1 MQRSLPTIA
10 AAALALA
17 CTPSCGGHPP
27 APARS
32 VVAPV
37 ATAPVAA
44 APVAAPPAA
53 APPPSTPESGVDL
66 SAMDTSIKPGDDF
79 YGYANGTWLK
89 TAKIPE
95 DRASTGVWLVVSK
108 RIRKQLADVIQN
120 AAKANPAAGSGERKI
135 ADYYAAYMNTAA
147 IESHGLAPLKP
158 ELDAIA
164 AIRSRRDLARVLG
177 SRLRQ
182 DVDPINDTNFHT
194 EHLFGL
200 FVAQGL
206 TDPSHNIAYLL
217 QGGLAMPSRDYYL
230 SSDKAMAGFRDA
242 YKTYI
247 AAILEQAGTPNAAA
261 EAKRVFALE
270 LKIARAQ
277 ESLVASQDPHGA
289 NNPWRMADFG
299 HKAPGLDWTTYFKAA
314 QLSGQTTI
322 DVWQPK
328 ATTGLSKL
336 VASAP
341 LADWRALLRFHTL
354 DEYAPLLPEA
364 FAELSFQF
372 HLHTLQGVPQQEERW
387 KRAVTATSVALGDAV
402 GQVYVARYFPP
413 SSKQAVE
420 QLVDNLVAAFRSR
433 LDTLSW
439 MAPATRA
446 KAKQKLDTLK
456 VFVGYPDHWRSYD
469 ALQVTPDDPL
479 GNAMRVASFDYAYKL
494 GEIGKP
500 VDRGEWWMTP
510 QTLNAVNLPL
520 ENALDFPAAILQP
533 PFFDPKADPA
543 HNYGAIGAVIGHEI
557 SHSFDNLGAQ
567 FDAQGRMQD
576 WWTPADLAHFK
587 AATSQLAD
595 QFSAYEALP
604 GLHVNGSQTL
614 GEDIADVAG
623 LTVSY
628 LAYQASLGGKPAPV
642 IDGLTGDQ
650 RFFLSFGQIWQTK
663 MRDAALRQRINT
675 DVHAPPPFRVRTVRN
690 LDAWYPAFDVVPG
703 QKLYLPPDRR
713 VRIW

>member
-1 MQRSLPTIA
+1 MQRSSWTI

-17 CTPSCGGHPP
+17 FTPSCGGHEQGP
-27 APARS
+27 AKS

-37 ATAPVAA
+37 AVAPVAA
-44 APVAAPPAA
+44 APVAAPPAV
-53 APPPSTPESGVDL
+53 APPASTPDSGVDL
-66 SAMDTSIKPGDDF
+66 SAVDKTVNPGDDF
-79 YGYANGTWLK
+79 FAYANGRWLA
-89 TAKIPE
+89 TATIPA
-95 DRASTGVWLVVSK
+95 DRASTGVWLVVSE
-108 RIRKQLADVIQN
+108 RIRKQLADVIQD
-120 AAKANPAAGSGERKI
+120 AAKDSPPAGSNERKI

-164 AIRSRRDLARVLG
+164 GIRSRGDLARVLG

-230 SSDKAMAGFRDA
+230 SDDKAMAGFRDQ
-242 YKTYI
+242 YKSYI
-247 AAILEQAGTPNAAA
+247 AAVLEQAGTPNAAA
-261 EAKRVFALE
+261 EARRVFALE

-277 ESLVASQDPHGA
+277 ESIVDSQDPHKA
-289 NNPWRMADFG
+289 NNLWRMTDFAR
-299 HKAPGLDWTTYFKAA
+299 KAPGLDWRTYFKAA
-314 QLSGQTTI
+314 GLSDQTTI
-322 DVWQPK
+322 DVWQPS

-336 VASAP
+336 VAGEP

-364 FAELSFQF
+364 YAELSFQF

-387 KRAVTATSVALGDAV
+387 KRAVAATSVALGDAV
-402 GQVYVARYFPP
+402 GQIYVQRYFPP
-413 SSKQAVE
+413 SSKKAVE
-420 QLVDNLVAAFRSR
+420 QLVDNLIAAFRSR
-433 LDTLSW
+433 LDTLPW
-439 MAPATRA
+439 MTPATRA
-446 KAKQKLDTLK
+446 KAKEKLDTLK
-456 VFVGYPDHWRSYD
+456 VYVGYPDHWRSYD
-469 ALQVTPDDPL
+469 ALTITPDDPV
-479 GNAMRVASFDYAYKL
+479 GNAMRVATFDYAYKL
-494 GEIGKP
+494 GELGKP
-500 VDRGEWWMTP
+500 VDRSEWWMTP

-557 SHSFDNLGAQ
+557 SHSFDNLGSQ

-587 AATSQLAD
+587 AATAQLAD
-595 QFSAYEALP
+595 QFNAYEALP

-614 GEDIADVAG
+614 GEDIADLSG
-623 LTVSY
+623 LTAAY
-628 LAYQASLGGKPAPV
+628 LAYQRSLDGKPAPV

-663 MRDAALRQRINT
+663 MRDAAMRQRVNT

-690 LDAWYPAFDVVPG
+690 LDAWYAAFGVAPG
-703 QKLYLPPDRR
+703 QKLYLQPDRR